1 MFQGGSH
8 HQRPALLNTGQY
20 IYAGFASHCVEYN
33 FTGWI
38 MGWDKGTGNLVEH
51 FTTEGGPEPNT
62 TPGGGIWMSGGGLA
76 TDGKGSMFFATG
88 NGYSSQLDGT
98 PVPGRQPPTALEEA
112 AVNMK
117 INDDGTLSVVDFF
130 MPWEKKQLDGAD
142 KDLGT
147 SPLEL
152 LQTDVFTC
160 PNVKRM
166 GIVTGKS
173 GKTYILNLD
182 NLGGYQEG
190 ANHLDAVPQVTQN
203 ENSVYAGAGVYP
215 LEGGY
220 VYINVIQY
228 PTHVF
233 KFSCDT
239 NGNPVFTHVADTPE
253 KAAYILGVGHG
264 TTTSL
269 NGQAGTG
276 LLWVTDVEGYN
287 LRVYNAVPQNG
298 ALQLIQTANIPG
310 ITKFTRAVF
319 GDGRA
324 YMGTTQGTVYCFGS
338 PVNLPL
344 TCTSPNDFGTVIINS
359 TSAVKT
365 IQCQA
370 NTNTQVTSIALKGNP
385 NFKLSGLPALP
396 FTVNQGQN
404 ISFQAAFAPR
414 SPGPLSSD
422 VILASTNGAAGYALS
437 TPVTLK
443 GVGDSLAPLLAV
455 TPNTVSF
462 SGVITGQGGATESI
476 IFSNQGDGTLHIKGI
491 DYSVVSETGP
501 LTTPNMTANGT
512 AQVGPFTFTN
522 LPTSIPGGSQTTVNI
537 NFNPS
542 TSGNFAVYVHVRS
555 DGGTKVFDVVATS
568 GTYPVAVLEFQSP
581 DGSKWIPY
589 TNNTP
594 PFTFGNVFEQQTRTL
609 KMRLTNNGSSSA
621 ASLSV
626 TVSKPPFGLPGIV
639 GSVNQVD
646 LAEGTRLAAGQSA
659 TADLYCSVPK
669 SQVNVDS
676 YNGTAVWT
684 MNTGDPNFGKQFI
697 QFICSAVTEQVGPL
711 NTNGSAVYRY
721 DGCWKENNPGRQ
733 LKVQLYG
740 NDPNNTVDKCITG
753 CAAQNYAF
761 SGVQYVNEC
770 WCGNVIPNQRSNET
784 DCNYG
789 CSGNANETC
798 GGNGYFHDGSYI
810 SLFTNG
816 FGGNGS
822 TPATGPSSGPAT
834 VRSIANYKYTGCYTE
849 ATNGRALSDKG
860 VATGDM
866 TIENCAGNC
875 TGFNY
880 WGVEYGSECYC
891 GNTLG
896 AGSVKAPDT
905 DCSMTCAG
913 NSSEICGNGNRLSFY
928 TLNGFNGSVPATSSS
943 VVSPTSTGN
952 SSITSSSA
960 SSSVISFSNSSS
972 TSSIAPSQTT
982 GPVAVP
988 KAGSFALQGCYTEIN
1003 NGRALSATSF
1013 ANNSMT
1019 VEACAAFCS
1028 AYTYMGVEYS
1038 TECYCDN
1045 SIAAG
1050 SVSATMSDC
1059 SMTCGG
1065 NSKELCGGP
1074 SRFNFYKNG
1083 ATVQNFTT
1091 SSSTPTSTSSASPTS
1106 TTGPATIQTAG
1117 TFSYTGC
1124 YSEATSGRALS
1135 ANSTANGGMTVAQC
1149 ASFCKGYTYMG
1160 IEYSSECYCD
1170 NSIAAGSA
1178 PASNGCSMTCSGDS
1192 TEICGGPN
1200 RLSFYTLTP
1209 TGPQTVQ
1216 KAGNFAYQGCYSEA
1230 TNTRALS
1237 AKNTAASTMT
1247 VEICA
1252 AFCSGY
1258 TYMGVEY
1265 SQECFCGNTINA
1277 GSVNAGSG
1285 CSMLCGGTSTE
1296 YCGGPNR
1303 LNFYQANATA
1313 ISPSSSSSATV
1324 TSTTLAPSSSSSS
1337 SSPSSPS
1344 STTSATSTPTPI
1356 IVRGNTNFTY
1366 THCYLDSPGARTLP
1380 FEVLA
1385 TDNMTVEYC
1394 LSNCYMYAYAAL
1406 EYGRECWCGNQLASG
1421 TAQASKDSECGMTC
1435 PGNGTE
1441 YCGSGNRL
1449 TVYARNAT
1457 LNGTAAHQRR
1467 DGHAKLHLGRMKR
1480 GWFGR
1485 FLG

>member
-1 MFQGGSH
+1 
-8 HQRPALLNTGQY
+8 
-20 IYAGFASHCVEYN
+20 
-33 FTGWI
+33 
-38 MGWDKGTGNLVEH
+38 MGWDKGSGKLVEH
-51 FTTEGGPEPNT
+51 FTTQGGPEPNT

-76 TDGKGSMFFATG
+76 SDGKGSMFFSTG
-88 NGYSSQLDGT
+88 NGYSSQLHGT

-130 MPWEKKQLDGAD
+130 MPWEKEQLDGAD

-215 LEGGY
+215 GEGGY

-233 KFSCDT
+233 KFSCDG
-239 NGNPVFTHVADTPE
+239 NGNPAFTRVADSAE
-253 KAAYILGVGHG
+253 KAAYVLGVGHG

-269 NGQAGTG
+269 NGQAGSG
-276 LLWVTDVEGYN
+276 LLWVTDVEGFN

-324 YMGTTQGTVYCFGS
+324 YFGTTQGTVYCFGS

-344 TCTSPNDFGTVIINS
+344 TCTSPNDFGTVVLNN

-370 NTNTQVTSIALKGNP
+370 NTNTQITSIALKGNP
-385 NFKLSGLPALP
+385 NFQLSGLPTLP

-404 ISFQAAFAPR
+404 ISFKAAFVPK

-422 VILASTNGAAGYALS
+422 VILATTNGATGYAVS

-462 SGVITGQGGATESI
+462 SGVITGQGGATESVI
-476 IFSNQGDGTLHIKGI
+476 LSNQGDGTLHITSF
-491 DYSVVSETGP
+491 DYSIVSETGP
-501 LTTPNMTANGT
+501 LVTPNSTANGT
-512 AQVGPFTFTN
+512 AQVGPFSFTN

-542 TSGNFAVYVHVRS
+542 TSGNFAVYIHVRS
-555 DGGTKVFDVVATS
+555 DGGTKIFDVFATS
-568 GTYPVAVLEFQSP
+568 GTYPIAVLEFQSP

-626 TVSKPPFGLPGIV
+626 TVSKPPFGLPGII
-639 GSVNQVD
+639 GAVNQVD
-646 LAEGTRLAAGQSA
+646 LAEGTTLAAGQSA

-669 SQVNVDS
+669 SQVNMDS
-676 YNGTAVWT
+676 YNGTATWI

-697 QFICSAVTEQVGPL
+697 QFACNAVTEQVGPL
-711 NTNGSAVYRY
+711 NSNGSAVYRY
-721 DGCWKENNPGRQ
+721 NGCWKENNPGRQ

-740 NDPNNTVDKCITG
+740 QDQNSTVEKCITG

-761 SGVQYVNEC
+761 SGVQYVSEC
-770 WCGNVIPNQRSNET
+770 WCGNVIPNQQSNET

-789 CSGNANETC
+789 CSGNVNETC

-816 FGGNGS
+816 LGSNSSTVVPPGG
-822 TPATGPSSGPAT
+822 PVT
-834 VRSIANYKYTGCYTE
+834 VKTVGNYKYSGCYTE
-849 ATNGRALSDKG
+849 GTNARALTDKG

-866 TIENCAGNC
+866 TIEACAGNC
-875 TGFNY
+875 TGYNY
-880 WGVEYGSECYC
+880 WGVEYGGECYC

-896 AGSVKAPDT
+896 AGSIKAPET

-913 NSSEICGNGNRLSFY
+913 NASEICGNGDRLSFY
-928 TLNGFNGSVPATSSS
+928 TLNGFNGTISSTSSIS
-943 VVSPTSTGN
+943 STAPFPTSTGN
-952 SSITSSSA
+952 SSSTVSSPASTTSSS
-960 SSSVISFSNSSS
+960 NSTA
-972 TSSIAPSQTT
+972 TSSLSPSQTT

-988 KAGSFALQGCYTEIN
+988 KASNFALQGCYTEGTS
-1003 NGRALSATSF
+1003 GRALSAAS
-1013 ANNSMT
+1013 NVSNSMT
-1019 VEACAAFCS
+1019 IEACAAFCS

-1045 SIAAG
+1045 SIAPG
-1050 SVSATMSDC
+1050 SAIAAMSGC

-1065 NSKELCGGP
+1065 NGNELCGGP
-1074 SRFNFYKNG
+1074 NRLSFYKNG
-1083 ATVQNFTT
+1083 ASVQNFTA
-1091 SSSTPTSTSSASPTS
+1091 SSSAPTSTTSTSPTS
-1106 TTGPATIQTAG
+1106 TTGPVTVQTAG

-1124 YSEATSGRALS
+1124 YSEATNGRALS

-1160 IEYSSECYCD
+1160 VEYSSECYCD
-1170 NSIAAGSA
+1170 NSIATGSA
-1178 PASNGCSMTCSGDS
+1178 PATSGCSMTCSGDS
-1192 TEICGGPN
+1192 SQICGGPS

-1216 KAGNFAYQGCYSEA
+1216 KASGFAYQGCYSEA

-1237 AKNTAASTMT
+1237 AKQTAASTMT

-1252 AFCSGY
+1252 AFCTGY
-1258 TYMGVEY
+1258 TFMGVEY
-1265 SQECFCGNTINA
+1265 SQECFCGNTIGS

-1285 CSMLCGGTSTE
+1285 CSMLCGGSSSE
-1296 YCGGPNR
+1296 YCGGSNR
-1303 LNFYQANATA
+1303 LNLYQANATA
-1313 ISPSSSSSATV
+1313 ITPTSSSSSSTATV
-1324 TSTTLAPSSSSSS
+1324 TSTTVA
-1337 SSPSSPS
+1337 
-1344 STTSATSTPTPI
+1344 STTSATSTPTPV
-1356 IVRGNTNFTY
+1356 IVPGNTNFTY
-1366 THCYLDSPGARTLP
+1366 AHCYIDSPGSRVLP
-1380 FEVLA
+1380 YEVLA
-1385 TDNMTVEYC
+1385 ADNMTVEYC
-1394 LSNCYMYAYAAL
+1394 LSNCYQYAFAAL
-1406 EYGRECWCGNQLASG
+1406 EYGRECWCGNQLAAG
-1421 TAQASKDSECGMTC
+1421 AAQAAKETECGMTC
-1435 PGNGTE
+1435 PGNSTQL
-1441 YCGSGNRL
+1441 CGSGNRL
-1449 TVYARNAT
+1449 SLYARNNMSGT
-1457 LNGTAAHQRR
+1457 GTAHRRR
-1467 DGHAKLHLGRMKR
+1467 DRHARLFGHTGHLKR
-1480 GWFGR
+1480 GW
-1485 FLG
+1485 LGKLLS

>member
-1 MFQGGSH
+1 
-8 HQRPALLNTGQY
+8 
-20 IYAGFASHCVEYN
+20 
-33 FTGWI
+33 
-38 MGWDKGTGNLVEH
+38 MGWDKGTGNVVEH

-76 TDGKGSMFFATG
+76 TDDKGSMFFATG
-88 NGYSSQLDGT
+88 NGYSSQLHGT

-112 AVNMK
+112 AINMK

-130 MPWEKKQLDGAD
+130 MPWEKEQLDGAD

-152 LQTDVFTC
+152 LQADVFTC

-233 KFSCDT
+233 KFSCDA

-264 TTTSL
+264 TTTSF

-276 LLWVTDVEGYN
+276 LVWVTDVEGYN

-310 ITKFTRAVF
+310 ITKFTRTVF

-324 YMGTTQGTVYCFGS
+324 YMGTTQGTVYCLGS

-344 TCTSPNDFGTVIINS
+344 NCSSPNDFGTVIVNS

-370 NTNTQVTSIALKGNP
+370 NANTQVTSIVLKGNP
-385 NFKLSGLPALP
+385 NFQLSGLPTLP
-396 FTVNQGQN
+396 FTVNQGRN

-422 VILASTNGAAGYALS
+422 VNLATMNGATGYAAS

-455 TPNTVSF
+455 NPNTVSF
-462 SGVITGQGGATESI
+462 SGVITGQGGSTESV
-476 IFSNQGDGTLHIKGI
+476 IFSNQGDGTLHITGI
-491 DYSVVSETGP
+491 DYSVVAETGP
-501 LTTPNMTANGT
+501 LTTPNSTTNGT
-512 AQVGPFTFTN
+512 AQIGPFTFTN
-522 LPTSIPGGSQTTVNI
+522 LPRIIPGGSQTTVNI

-555 DGGTKVFDVVATS
+555 DGGTKTFDVIATS
-568 GTYPVAVLEFQSP
+568 GTYSVAVLEFQSP
-581 DGSKWIPY
+581 DGSSWIPY
-589 TNNTP
+589 ANNSP
-594 PFTFGNVFEQQTRTL
+594 PFRFGNVYEQQTRTL

-621 ASLSV
+621 SSLSV
-626 TVSKPPFGLPGIV
+626 TVSKPPFGIPGII
-639 GSVNQVD
+639 GAVNQID

-676 YNGTAVWT
+676 YNGTATWT

-697 QFICSAVTEQVGPL
+697 QFACNAVAEQVGPL
-711 NTNGSAVYRY
+711 SSNSSAVYRY

-740 NDPNNTVDKCITG
+740 NDPKNTVEKCING
-753 CAAQNYAF
+753 CAAQSYAF
-761 SGVQYVNEC
+761 AGVQYVSEC
-770 WCGNVIPNQRSNET
+770 WCGNMSPIQRSNET
-784 DCNYG
+784 DCNYA
-789 CSGNANETC
+789 CSGNVNETC

-816 FGGNGS
+816 LGS
-822 TPATGPSSGPAT
+822 NRSAPAPGPSNRPVT
-834 VRSIANYKYTGCYTE
+834 VQSVGNYKYSGCYTE

-860 VATGDM
+860 IATGDM
-866 TIENCAGNC
+866 NIENCAGNC
-875 TGFNY
+875 TGYNY

-891 GNTLG
+891 GNTVA
-896 AGSVKAPDT
+896 AGSIKAPDT

-913 NSSEICGNGNRLSFY
+913 NSSELCGNGNRLSFY
-928 TLNGFNGSVPATSSS
+928 TLNGFNGTIPMTSSS
-943 VVSPTSTGN
+943 APYPTSTGN
-952 SSITSSSA
+952 SSITLSSA
-960 SSSVISFSNSSS
+960 SSSTTSISNSSS
-972 TSSIAPSQTT
+972 TSSNSTSQTT
-982 GPVAVP
+982 GPTAVP
-988 KAGSFALQGCYTEIN
+988 KANHFALQGCYTEGTS
-1003 NGRALSATSF
+1003 GRALSAASS
-1013 ANNSMT
+1013 ANDTLT

-1045 SIAAG
+1045 SLATSSIPAA
-1050 SVSATMSDC
+1050 TTDC

-1065 NSKELCGGP
+1065 NANEFCGGP
-1074 SRFNFYKNG
+1074 NRLTFYESSAG
-1083 ATVQNFTT
+1083 VQNSTIT
-1091 SSSTPTSTSSASPTS
+1091 SSAPTSTSNSSTSPSSTT
-1106 TTGPATIQTAG
+1106 TTGPTTVPSSG
-1117 TFSYTGC
+1117 TFSYTAC
-1124 YSEATSGRALS
+1124 YSEGTSSRALS
-1135 ANSTANGGMTVAQC
+1135 ANSTANGAMTVAQC

-1160 IEYSSECYCD
+1160 LEYASECYYD
-1170 NSIAAGSA
+1170 NSIAAGA
-1178 PASNGCSMTCSGDS
+1178 VPASSGCSMACSGDS
-1192 TEICGGPN
+1192 TELCGGPN
-1200 RLSFYTLTP
+1200 RLSFYTLAP
-1209 TGPQTVQ
+1209 TGPQTVS
-1216 KAGNFAYQGCYSEA
+1216 KAGGFAYQGCYSEA
-1230 TNTRALS
+1230 SNTRALS
-1237 AKNTAASTMT
+1237 AKATAASAMT
-1247 VEICA
+1247 VELCA
-1252 AFCSGY
+1252 AFCAGY
-1258 TYMGVEY
+1258 AYMGVEY
-1265 SQECFCGNTINA
+1265 SSECYCGNCINA
-1277 GSVNAGSG
+1277 GSVNSGSG
-1285 CSMLCGGTSTE
+1285 CSMLCAGKATE
-1296 YCGGPNR
+1296 YCGGSNR
-1303 LNFYQANATA
+1303 LNLYLANGTA
-1313 ISPSSSSSATV
+1313 ISSSASSTV
-1324 TSTTLAPSSSSSS
+1324 TSTTIAPTASSATTS
-1337 SSPSSPS
+1337 S
-1344 STTSATSTPTPI
+1344 STTTTTPTTTPST
-1356 IVRGNTNFTY
+1356 VPSTQNFTY
-1366 THCYLDSPGARTLP
+1366 THCYLDSPASRLLP
-1380 FEVLA
+1380 IEIFA
-1385 TDNMTVEYC
+1385 ADNMTTEYC
-1394 LSNCYMYAYAAL
+1394 LSTCWMYVFAGL
-1406 EYGRECWCGNQLASG
+1406 EYGRECWCGNALAQG
-1421 TAQASKDSECGMTC
+1421 AALAGKESECGMTC
-1435 PGNGTE
+1435 SGNVTELCGNG
-1441 YCGSGNRL
+1441 NRMS
-1449 TVYARNAT
+1449 VYARN
-1457 LNGTAAHQRR
+1457 NGTVNGTVVGGSAGVHHRR
-1467 DGHAKLHLGRMKR
+1467 GGHVKG

-1485 FLG
+1485 LIR

>member
-1 MFQGGSH
+1 
-8 HQRPALLNTGQY
+8 
-20 IYAGFASHCVEYN
+20 
-33 FTGWI
+33 

-51 FTTEGGPEPNT
+51 FTTQGGPEPNT
-62 TPGGGIWMSGGGLA
+62 TPGGGVWMSGGGLA

-88 NGYSSQLDGT
+88 NGYASQLHGT

-117 INDDGTLSVVDFF
+117 INDDGSLSVVDFF
-130 MPWEKKQLDGAD
+130 MPWEKEQLDGAD

-233 KFSCDT
+233 KFSCDV

-253 KAAYILGVGHG
+253 KAAYVLGVGHG

-276 LLWVTDVEGYN
+276 LVWVTDVEGYN

-324 YMGTTQGTVYCFGS
+324 YIGTTQGTVYCFGS

-344 TCTSPNDFGTVIINS
+344 NCTSPNDFGTVIVNS
-359 TSAVKT
+359 TSPGKT

-370 NTNTQVTSIALKGNP
+370 NTDTQVTSIALKGNP
-385 NFKLSGLPALP
+385 NFRLSGLPTLP
-396 FTVNQGQN
+396 FTVKQGQN
-404 ISFQAAFAPR
+404 ISFQAAFAPT

-422 VILASTNGAAGYALS
+422 VILATTNGATGFAVS

-443 GVGDSLAPLLAV
+443 GVGDSLAPLLAIN
-455 TPNTVSF
+455 PNTVSF

-476 IFSNQGDGTLHIKGI
+476 ILSNSGDGVLHIAGF

-501 LTTPNMTANGT
+501 LTTPNSTINGT
-512 AQVGPFTFTN
+512 AQIGPFTFTN
-522 LPTSIPGGSQTTVNI
+522 IPKSIPGGSQTTVNI

-555 DGGTKVFDVVATS
+555 DGGVKIFDVVATS

-581 DGSKWIPY
+581 DGLSWIPY
-589 TNNTP
+589 TNNSP
-594 PFTFGNVFEQQTRTL
+594 PFSFGNVYEQQTRTL

-621 ASLSV
+621 SSLSV

-639 GSVNQVD
+639 GAVNQVD

-659 TADLYCSVPK
+659 TANLYCSVPK

-697 QFICSAVTEQVGPL
+697 QFACNAVAEQVGPL
-711 NTNGSAVYRY
+711 NSNGSAVYRY
-721 DGCWKENNPGRQ
+721 NGCWKENNPGRQ

-740 NDPNNTVDKCITG
+740 NDPNNTVDKCISA

-761 SGVQYVNEC
+761 SGVQYVSEC

-784 DCNYG
+784 DCNYA

-816 FGGNGS
+816 LGS
-822 TPATGPSSGPAT
+822 NSSSMPPPGPSTGPAT
-834 VRSIANYKYTGCYTE
+834 VQSVGNYKYSGCYTE
-849 ATNGRALSDKG
+849 ATNARALSDKSI
-860 VATGDM
+860 TTEDM

-875 TGFNY
+875 TGYNY
-880 WGVEYGSECYC
+880 WGVEYGGECYC
-891 GNTLG
+891 GNTLA
-896 AGSVKAPDT
+896 AGSVKTLDT
-905 DCSMTCAG
+905 DCSMACAG
-913 NSSEICGNGNRLSFY
+913 NFSEICGNGNRLSFY
-928 TLNGFNGSVPATSSS
+928 TLNGYNGTIPTSSS
-943 VVSPTSTGN
+943 PPPFPTATGNLSATLSTVSSSTTST
-952 SSITSSSA
+952 
-960 SSSVISFSNSSS
+960 SNLTI

-988 KAGSFALQGCYTEIN
+988 KASNFALQGCYTEGTS
-1003 NGRALSATSF
+1003 GRALSAAAF

-1028 AYTYMGVEYS
+1028 SYTYMGVEYS

-1050 SVSATMSDC
+1050 SVPTSITDC
-1059 SMTCGG
+1059 AMTCGG
-1065 NSKELCGGP
+1065 AANEFCGG
-1074 SRFNFYKNG
+1074 SNRLSFYKSN
-1083 ATVQNFTT
+1083 ATVQNFTAT
-1091 SSSTPTSTSSASPTS
+1091 SSVPTSTSSTASATS
-1106 TTGPATIQTAG
+1106 TGPATIQTAG

-1124 YSEATSGRALS
+1124 YSEASSGRALS
-1135 ANSTANGGMTVAQC
+1135 ANSTANGAMTVAQC

-1160 IEYSSECYCD
+1160 LEYASECYCD
-1170 NSIAAGSA
+1170 NAIAAGSA
-1178 PASNGCSMTCSGDS
+1178 PASSGCSMACSGDS
-1192 TEICGGPN
+1192 TELCGGPN
-1200 RLSFYTLTP
+1200 RLSFYSLAP
-1209 TGPQTVQ
+1209 TGPQAVL
-1216 KAGNFAYQGCYSEA
+1216 KAGGFAYQGCYSEA

-1237 AKNTAASTMT
+1237 AKQTAASTMT
-1247 VEICA
+1247 VEVCA

-1265 SQECFCGNTINA
+1265 SQECYCGNTIGA
-1277 GSVNAGSG
+1277 GSGNAGSG
-1285 CSMLCGGTSTE
+1285 CSMLCGGKSNE

-1303 LNFYQANATA
+1303 LNFYMANATA
-1313 ISPSSSSSATV
+1313 VSPSSTSSSATV
-1324 TSTTLAPSSSSSS
+1324 TSTTVA
-1337 SSPSSPS
+1337 S
-1344 STTSATSTPTPI
+1344 STSTTPTPTTTPV
-1356 IVRGNTNFTY
+1356 IVPGNTNFTY
-1366 THCYLDSPGARTLP
+1366 AHCYIDSPGARILP
-1380 FEVLA
+1380 YEVLA
-1385 TDNMTVEYC
+1385 MDNMTVEYC
-1394 LSNCYMYAYAAL
+1394 LSNCYMYAYAGL
-1406 EYGRECWCGNQLASG
+1406 EYGRECWCGNQLGTGAS
-1421 TAQASKDSECGMTC
+1421 QASKESDCGMTC
-1435 PGNGTE
+1435 PGNSTE
-1441 YCGSGNRL
+1441 LCGNGNRM
-1449 TVYARNAT
+1449 TVYARS
-1457 LNGTAAHQRR
+1457 NGTTNGTTASSSAHQRR
-1467 DGHAKLHLGRMKR
+1467 QDGHANLYGHFKR

-1485 FLG
+1485 SLW